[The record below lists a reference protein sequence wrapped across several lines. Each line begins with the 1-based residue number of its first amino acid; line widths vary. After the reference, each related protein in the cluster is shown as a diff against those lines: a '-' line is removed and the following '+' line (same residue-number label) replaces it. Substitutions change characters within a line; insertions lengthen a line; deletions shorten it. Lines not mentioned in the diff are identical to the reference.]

1 MNHANFDE
9 NNRQYDGQEGGLS
22 KRHAF
27 GIATMLMIA
36 FITLAMAFVMIGY
49 AIFKFSY
56 ISDGP
61 LQAEQV
67 FEIKSGVGL
76 SSIASKL
83 DAEGVISSA
92 GTFKMFVKFDGGE
105 ANLKAGEYAIP
116 PAASMRDVYE
126 ILTDGQAILHPITF
140 AEGLTSAQI
149 VRQISASHTIPG
161 EPPKT
166 PPEGS
171 LLPETYLLPK
181 SMSKTDLIKKMRNEQ
196 EALVDELWKNRALDL
211 PIKTKYDA
219 IILASIIEKETGVNS
234 EREHV
239 AGVFINRLNKSIR
252 LESDP
257 TIIYG
262 INGGEK
268 LGRGLR
274 RTEIDRK
281 TDWNTYQINGLP
293 KTPICNPG
301 RAAIA
306 AALNPM
312 QTQDIFF
319 VADGTGGHVFAKTLR
334 EHNNNVKKWR
344 KIERA
349 RKRAAQKVEQQA
361 KQQAKQQTRQQ
372 KKAGQ

>member
-1 MNHANFDE
+1 MVYSPLRPKVMTQANPDNIAE
-9 NNRQYDGQEGGLS
+9 QEGGLT

-27 GIATMLMIA
+27 GIATMMIIA
-36 FITLAMAFVMIGY
+36 FTTFAMAFVIIGY
-49 AIFKFSY
+49 AIMKFSY

-61 LQAEQV
+61 LVGEQV
-67 FEIKSGVGL
+67 FEINKGAGL
-76 SSIASKL
+76 SAIAKKL

-126 ILTDGQAILHPITF
+126 ILTDGQAILYPVTF

-149 VRQISASHTIPG
+149 IRKITGIDNIPG
-161 EPPKT
+161 EAPNT
-166 PPEGS
+166 PAEGT
-171 LLPETYLLPK
+171 LLPETYMLPK
-181 SMSKTDLIKKMRNEQ
+181 SMTKTALVKKMRAEQ
-196 EALVDELWKNRALDL
+196 EALIDQLWEDRAIGL
-211 PIKTKYDA
+211 PIKSKHEA
-219 IILASIIEKETGVNS
+219 IILASIVEKETGVNS

-239 AGVFINRLNKSIR
+239 AGVFINRLNQGIR

-262 INGGEK
+262 ITGGEK

-274 RTEIDRK
+274 RSEIDRK
-281 TDWNTYQINGLP
+281 TDWNTYQISGLP

-306 AALNPM
+306 AVLNPM
-312 QTQDIFF
+312 KTEDIFF
-319 VADGTGGHVFAKTLR
+319 VADGTGGHAFAKTLR
-334 EHNNNVKKWR
+334 EHNNNVIKWR
-344 KIERA
+344 KVERD
-349 RKRAAQKVEQQA
+349 RKRAAQKA
-361 KQQAKQQTRQQ
+361 A
-372 KKAGQ
+372 KKAKKEAKEEAEQ